1 MKHLSNWGK
10 KNGILLLLV
19 HIFFINNT
27 LFAQKTSEETKPK
40 ATQTTVPA
48 PKTASAPK
56 TPPKPV
62 ITVAQK
68 IEGLLTQPPQKLP
81 YYSPNVKTGEV
92 LWLNM
97 SFVSATVENEA
108 QVIEKVR
115 GANVVRVDLVY
126 SDYPKDKTP
135 ISLNTSRLR
144 ALANVDSTLFTQPD
158 IQWNVFA
165 QTACTDKKSAAELF
179 HGIVVIYR
187 PKPAPTDRNKELV
200 DLKAYL
206 DELSMPQTR
215 YLSPKGDTISAPEA
229 FGNGLVVDEGE
240 VGGYSDYAK
249 TSLLKTVGK
258 DVAPAPT
265 TKDSTKTDLEEGIGE
280 EWKAVADSVFKT
292 AKGKPFMF
300 KRPSTRE
307 RVSQRKWQP
316 RTYID
321 PMTGDTL
328 LLSDHYY
335 PTSYTIDTTWLK
347 PIIPVMS
354 SFTGSSMP
362 VRSRNPNLAINDTVV
377 TATLNRQQN
386 NWKQELVVMD
396 ITASMAPY
404 VAQMM
409 GWFYRHAADGKL
421 RHFTFFNDGDANPDG
436 AVGKTGGVYHIKAD
450 NFNAIKDGVQQAMQR
465 GGGGN
470 APENDIEALI
480 KGIKA
485 CPECGD
491 VVLIADNWAPIRDK
505 SLSASLGLLKK
516 PIHII
521 LCGVDWGI
529 NAEYLELAR
538 DTGGSVHLIDSD
550 ITDLTALK
558 EGGNI
563 TIRGVEYLYKGGKLI
578 AK

>member
-1 MKHLSNWGK
+1 MKYLSNFGK
-10 KNGILLLLV
+10 KTRILLLLA
-19 HIFFINNT
+19 HIIFINNT
-27 LFAQKTSEETKPK
+27 LFAQKTTETAP
-40 ATQTTVPA
+40 
-48 PKTASAPK
+48 PKTVKPAAPAPK

-68 IEGLLTQPPQKLP
+68 IEGLLTQPPQKIP

-108 QVIEKVR
+108 QVIEKLR

-165 QTACTDKKSAAELF
+165 QTSCTDKKSAAELF

-187 PKPAPTDRNKELV
+187 PKPAPVDRNKELV
-200 DLKAYL
+200 DLKTYL
-206 DELSMPQTR
+206 DGLLMPQTR
-215 YLSPKGDTISAPEA
+215 YLSPKGDTINAPEA
-229 FGNGLVVDEGE
+229 FASGLVLDEGE
-240 VGGYSDYAK
+240 VGSYTDYSK
-249 TSLLKTVGK
+249 TSLLKTVSK
-258 DVAPAPT
+258 DTPQVPA
-265 TKDSTKTDLEEGIGE
+265 TKDSTKTEGEDGIGE
-280 EWKAVADSVFKT
+280 EWKPVADSVYKS
-292 AKGKPFMF
+292 AKGKTFMF
-300 KRPSTRE
+300 KRPTARE

-316 RTYID
+316 RSYID

-347 PIIPVMS
+347 PIIPAMT

-362 VRSRNPNLAINDTVV
+362 VRARNPNLAINDTVV
-377 TATLNRQQN
+377 VATMNRQQN

-396 ITASMAPY
+396 VTASMAPY

-450 NFNAIKDGVQQAMQR
+450 NFNAIKEGVQQAMVR

-529 NAEYLELAR
+529 NAEYLELAK

-550 ITDLTALK
+550 ITDLSGLK